1 MKHVQKLLLT
11 AIACMGGMPMQ
22 AQSVTG
28 LRINEVMSANVD
40 QFLDPSGNYGG
51 WIEIYN
57 SSNTASNLKGLWV
70 SDDPENLKKIHVTY
84 DTPVPAR
91 GLAVLWFGHHD
102 VMALTQLELKLD
114 CDGGVICLSSNSGSL
129 LDKVEYPP
137 AISRTSWAR
146 TANGGR
152 EWGYAV
158 SPTPGL
164 SNNRSEYASE
174 RLPAPSVSHD
184 SQVFSRSMTV
194 NVEIPEG
201 ATLRYTID
209 GSTPTLENGQTS
221 DTGEFSI
228 SNTRILR
235 LALFQDGMLSSPVVT
250 RSYIRK
256 DKSFNLPIVSL
267 VTDPDHLYSSKIG
280 VFTQGTAGRR
290 GKGTD
295 QYCNWN
301 MDWDRPV
308 NIEILSPQGESLLN
322 QEVELSRCGGHSKG
336 FTPYSFKVKATKKYE
351 QLNYLPYQM
360 FSDKR
365 YLKHRGLQFRCG
377 GNDYHGRI
385 RDAAMQSLVRTSGMD
400 MDLQDY
406 QPVCHYINGKYMGT
420 INMREPNNKL
430 NVYANH
436 GLDEDEIDMF
446 EIDCDSCYIQMC
458 GTRDAWQELL
468 DASAKATSDEGYERI
483 RQMVDIDELC
493 NYMAVEFYLGNTD
506 WPQNNCKGW
515 RPIREDGKFRFV
527 LYDLDLTFGTDN
539 PFQTFSGR
547 RMYTFCEL
555 FDVPGLPD
563 RSHYTRQV
571 DLVPIFQNLLKNK
584 TFARHFLDALCLVAG
599 SVFENTRCQSLI
611 DGYVSLVAPM
621 QTIASGYSNRS
632 DSPEGSAATLKTQ
645 LSGRANI
652 IHQAILSNASL
663 GASSSRALPIRLST
677 NTPHAR
683 ILVNGQQVPTNRFNG
698 TLYRPV
704 TIRATAPEGWV
715 FSGWWNGTELISS
728 DEELALG
735 YANVRQN
742 LVATYE
748 RDESLPLAR
757 PVVVNEVSAGNSVF
771 VNEYFKKNDWVELYN
786 TTDEDIDLEGMY
798 LSDNLQK
805 PLKWQITAQGSE
817 AGTIVPAGGTCIIWC
832 DGMQPISQLH
842 APFKLENADSALVL
856 LTSADQSWADTLI
869 YCAHEG
875 SESVGRFPD
884 GGSELYRMYRPSI
897 DAPNRMNLY
906 TSLWQE
912 PQTPSSI
919 GRPVMA
925 QSQGGMSL
933 HCSQGV
939 LFVKSEDEPNV
950 RLSIYTPDGR
960 LAMQTDIQTE
970 GGHAQVQIGTLA
982 RGTYVAR
989 LTDPQGQQ
997 CAVKFMR

>member
-1 MKHVQKLLLT
+1 MRLFAKLIIT
-11 AIACMGGMPMQ
+11 AALGLSFQQMQ

-57 SSNTASNLKGLWV
+57 ASNTASNLKGLWV

-84 DTPVPAR
+84 NTPVPAR
-91 GLAVLWFGHHD
+91 GVAVLWFGHHD

-114 CDGGVICLSSNSGSL
+114 CDGGVICLSSSSGTL

-152 EWGYAV
+152 EWNYA
-158 SPTPGL
+158 SMPTPGL
-164 SNNRSEYASE
+164 SNSRSTYSDI
-174 RLPAPSVSHD
+174 RLPAPNVSAD
-184 SQVFSRSMTV
+184 SQIFNRTMTV
-194 NVEIPEG
+194 KVDIPEG
-201 ATLRYTID
+201 TTLHYTTD
-209 GSTPTLENGQTS
+209 GSTPNVNHGETSETGQFTVS
-221 DTGEFSI
+221 ATKIFRFMLSREGF
-228 SNTRILR
+228 
-235 LALFQDGMLSSPVVT
+235 LSSPVVT

-256 DKSFNLPIVSL
+256 DKSFNLPVISL
-267 VTDPDHLYSSKIG
+267 VTAPDHLYSDKIG
-280 VFTQGTAGRR
+280 VFTKGTAGRR

-308 NIEILSPQGESLLN
+308 NIEILSPKGESLLN
-322 QEVELSRCGGHSKG
+322 QEGELSRCGGHSKG
-336 FTPYSFKVKATKKYE
+336 FTPFSFKIKASKKYE
-351 QLNYLPYQM
+351 QQNYLPYQM
-360 FSDKR
+360 FPDQP

-385 RDAAMQSLVRTSGMD
+385 RDAAMQSLVRTSGID
-400 MDLQDY
+400 MDLQNY
-406 QPVCHYINGKYMGT
+406 QPVCHYINGQYMGT

-430 NVYANH
+430 NIYANH

-458 GTRDAWQELL
+458 GTKDAWQELL
-468 DASAKATSDEGYERI
+468 TASAKATSDEGYERI
-483 RQMVDIDELC
+483 QQMVDIDELC

-515 RPIREDGKFRFV
+515 RPIREGGKFRFV

-555 FDVPGLPD
+555 FDVPGMSD
-563 RSHYTRQV
+563 RSHFTRQV

-584 TFARHFLDALCLVAG
+584 TFARHFLDALCLVSG
-599 SVFENTRCQSLI
+599 SVFENTRSQALI
-611 DGYVSLVAPM
+611 DSYVSHVTPM
-621 QTIASGYSNRS
+621 QIIPSGYPNRS
-632 DSPEGSAATLKTQ
+632 DSPEGSASTLKSQ
-645 LSGRANI
+645 LSGRASV
-652 IHQAILSNASL
+652 IHQAIQSTSSLS
-663 GASSSRALPIRLST
+663 ASSSRALPIKLSA
-677 NTPHAR
+677 NTPQAR

-704 TIRATAPEGWV
+704 TIRAVAPEGWV
-715 FSGWWNGTELISS
+715 FKGWKYGDALISEN
-728 DEELALG
+728 EEFALG
-735 YANVRQN
+735 YVNVRQN

-748 RDESLPLAR
+748 RDESQPLAR
-757 PVVVNEVSAGNSVF
+757 PVVINEVSAGNSVF

-786 TTDEDIDLEGMY
+786 TTEEDIDLEGMY

-805 PLKWQITAQGSE
+805 PMKWQITAGGSE
-817 AGTIVPAGGTCIIWC
+817 ASTIVPAGGTRIIWC
-832 DGMQPISQLH
+832 DGMQSIDQLH

-875 SESVGRFPD
+875 GESVGRFPD

-897 DAPNRMNLY
+897 DGPNRMNLY
-906 TSLWQE
+906 TTIWQE

-919 GRPVMA
+919 GQPTMA

-933 HCSQGV
+933 RCSQGV
-939 LFVKSEDEPNV
+939 LFIKSEEEPNV
-950 RLSIYTPDGR
+950 RLSIYTTDGR
-960 LAMQTDIQTE
+960 LAMQTEVQTE
-970 GGHAQVQIGTLA
+970 GGHAQVQISVLA

-989 LTDPQGQQ
+989 LIDPNGQQ
-997 CAVKFMR
+997 CAVKFVR